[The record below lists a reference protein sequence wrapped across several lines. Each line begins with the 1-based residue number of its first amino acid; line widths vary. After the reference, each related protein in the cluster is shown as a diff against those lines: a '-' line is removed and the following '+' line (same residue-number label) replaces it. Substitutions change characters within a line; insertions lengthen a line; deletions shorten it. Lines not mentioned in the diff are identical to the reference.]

1 MELLL
6 LKTIDHLGEMGEIV
20 EVASGYARNYLIPK
34 GLAETLSPSALQRV
48 TKLKVKLE
56 DEKKAKAQA
65 AREMLAKV
73 GARESYTIMAE
84 ADEAGQLFGS
94 VNDAAI
100 ADMLKGE
107 GFEIDKK
114 HVVLAEPIKTCD
126 IYTIDLKIGDDTVQF
141 KLWVVAK

>member
-20 EVASGYARNYLIPK
+20 DVSAGYARNYLLPK

-48 TKLKVKLE
+48 TKLKLKLE
-56 DEKKAKAQA
+56 DEKKAKALA
-65 AREMLAKV
+65 VREMLTKL
-73 GARESYTIMAE
+73 GARESYTIMSE
-84 ADEAGQLFGS
+84 ADEGGHLFGS

-100 ADMLKGE
+100 ADMLKQE

-114 HVVLAEPIKTCD
+114 HVVLAEPIKKCD
-126 IYTIDLKIGDDTVQF
+126 IYTIDIKIGEDTAQF

>member
-20 EVASGYARNYLIPK
+20 EVAPGYARNYLLPK
-34 GLAETLSPSALQRV
+34 GFAETLSPSALQRV
-48 TKLKVKLE
+48 NKLKVKLE
-56 DEKKAKAQA
+56 DEKKVKAQA

-73 GARESYTIMAE
+73 GSRESYTIMAE
-84 ADEAGQLFGS
+84 ADETGQLFGS
-94 VNDAAI
+94 VTDASI
-100 ADMLKGE
+100 ADMLKAE

-114 HVVLAEPIKTCD
+114 HVILAEPIKKCD
-126 IYTIDLKIGDDTVQF
+126 IYTIDVKIGEDTAQF